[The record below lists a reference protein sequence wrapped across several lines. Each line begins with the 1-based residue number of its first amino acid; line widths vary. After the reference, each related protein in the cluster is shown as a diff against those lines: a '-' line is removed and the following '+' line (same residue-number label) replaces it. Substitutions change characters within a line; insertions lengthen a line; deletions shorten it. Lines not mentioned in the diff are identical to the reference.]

1 MTEGKVKKKN
11 TVRISQKDL
20 LKLLADNEHMKK
32 QVTELQ
38 GRGTELVTEN
48 RELKKQLE
56 DLEIQKEIL
65 KSQLDLERS
74 FKSSSYDPPPD
85 LYDPNIYIDG
95 SRNF

>member
-1 MTEGKVKKKN
+1 MNTDKVKKKN

-20 LKLLADNEHMKK
+20 LKLLADNEHMKN

-38 GRGTELVTEN
+38 TRGTELITEN
-48 RELKKQLE
+48 RDLKKKNE
-56 DLEIQKEIL
+56 DLEIQIAIV
-65 KSQLDLERS
+65 KSQID
-74 FKSSSYDPPPD
+74 FQPSYNPPID